1 MATGKSHLKYYLAM
15 TDIEKLNE
23 LNTKIESLTKER
35 DEIEDTIH
43 KSTLAKDRF
52 RFIDY
57 GDTRYW
63 IKIVSINEHDCD
75 AIELCYDT
83 LNKTYRIERGHDVFD
98 WLLSGIPVVEQIF
111 NAKFE
116 EFLNKIKL

>member
-1 MATGKSHLKYYLAM
+1 M
-15 TDIEKLNE
+15 TNIEKLKE

-35 DEIEDTIH
+35 DEIEDTIF
-43 KSTLAKDRF
+43 KSALAKDRF

-57 GDTRYW
+57 GDTKYW
-63 IKIVSINEHDCD
+63 IKIVSVNEHDCD
-75 AIELCYDT
+75 TIELCYDI
-83 LNKTYRIERGHDVFD
+83 LNKSYRIEREHNVFD

-111 NAKFE
+111 NTKFE